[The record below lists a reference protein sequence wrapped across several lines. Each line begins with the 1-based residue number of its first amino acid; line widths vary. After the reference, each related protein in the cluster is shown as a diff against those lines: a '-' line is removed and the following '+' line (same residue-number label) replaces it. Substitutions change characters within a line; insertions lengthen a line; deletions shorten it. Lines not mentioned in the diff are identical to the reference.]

1 MPNKHHHHVS
11 FKLFCLCENE
21 SEGKQNS
28 SSEYGISHGIYIEL
42 MAPLLGQEYHLFT
55 DNWYTAVTLV
65 EAFLLEGTNLT
76 GTVHSKRKYLPAV
89 VKKKLTEGETMA
101 FRKNRLLC
109 VGWLGKIHVILIS
122 TDESSKMI
130 TYIYTVKVKM

>member
-1 MPNKHHHHVS
+1 
-11 FKLFCLCENE
+11 
-21 SEGKQNS
+21 
-28 SSEYGISHGIYIEL
+28 

-89 VKKKLTEGETMA
+89 VKKKLTEGETVE
-101 FRKNRLLC
+101 KQKEQEKKTQKT
-109 VGWLGKIHVILIS
+109 GK
-122 TDESSKMI
+122 TDCF
-130 TYIYTVKVKM
+130 VWAG